1 MEHPL
6 AYVRRIA
13 VNLAIDG
20 GQERS
25 RSRAELGLFDQRSPV
40 LGPDESAA
48 AELLRIDTRLEIT
61 WVLAEL
67 PRRQRAVIVLR
78 YFEDLSEAEIATY
91 LGWPLGTVKSTASRA
106 LERLQRVMDDANP
119 TPTSP
124 VANE

>member
-1 MEHPL
+1 
-6 AYVRRIA
+6 
-13 VNLAIDG
+13 
-20 GQERS
+20 
-25 RSRAELGLFDQRSPV
+25 
-40 LGPDESAA
+40 
-48 AELLRIDTRLEIT
+48 LEIT